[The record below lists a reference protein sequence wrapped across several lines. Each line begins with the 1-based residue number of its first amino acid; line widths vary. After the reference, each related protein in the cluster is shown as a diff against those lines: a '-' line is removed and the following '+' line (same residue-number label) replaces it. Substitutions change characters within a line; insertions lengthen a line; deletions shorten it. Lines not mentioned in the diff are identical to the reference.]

1 LNQRNPNPTHPNK
14 KEIPWWLMMIPSQPW
29 NPGSKKGDKRKRSS
43 MKGFKKRLICT
54 KRLAQMV
61 GREVWRKEVT

>member
-1 LNQRNPNPTHPNK
+1 
-14 KEIPWWLMMIPSQPW
+14 MMIPSQPW